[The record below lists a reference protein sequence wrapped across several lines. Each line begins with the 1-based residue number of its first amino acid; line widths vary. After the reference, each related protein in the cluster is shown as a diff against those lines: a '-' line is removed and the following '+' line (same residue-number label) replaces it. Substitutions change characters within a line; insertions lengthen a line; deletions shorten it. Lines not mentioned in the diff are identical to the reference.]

1 MGWNIDRFL
10 AKDTIVSEFIC
21 SICTDVVEC
30 PVQTPCQHL
39 FCNECIRRWINAG
52 NRTCPE
58 DRQAL
63 TVNALKPP
71 SRLTLQFLN
80 KLIIRCKNYND
91 GCRLMSTFEDVMQ
104 LKEHET
110 NQCQVDP
117 NSLVREVC
125 DTYEKEEM
133 VMKEKINELLETITN
148 KDKEIHK
155 LERRIQKQ
163 MKEQDKMVKE
173 KEKMSKV
180 IVEFA
185 TSHAAIGK
193 SIAEEASK
201 YALYATIPSQP
212 SNEAIVQQENGAVSS
227 SNENQIGKNMSAY
240 LEMNTNQSKFRY
252 SNRIIAL
259 KGKLSPFFQISASFR
274 THQILYV
281 LRLPFTATST
291 HRVFP
296 KMY

>member
-39 FCNECIRRWINAG
+39 FCNECIRRWINEG

-91 GCRLMSTFEDVMQ
+91 GCRLMTTFEDVIQ

-110 NQCQVDP
+110 NQCQ
-117 NSLVREVC
+117 
-125 DTYEKEEM
+125 
-133 VMKEKINELLETITN
+133 
-148 KDKEIHK
+148 
-155 LERRIQKQ
+155 
-163 MKEQDKMVKE
+163 
-173 KEKMSKV
+173 
-180 IVEFA
+180 
-185 TSHAAIGK
+185 
-193 SIAEEASK
+193 AE
-201 YALYATIPSQP
+201 
-212 SNEAIVQQENGAVSS
+212 
-227 SNENQIGKNMSAY
+227 
-240 LEMNTNQSKFRY
+240 
-252 SNRIIAL
+252 
-259 KGKLSPFFQISASFR
+259 
-274 THQILYV
+274 
-281 LRLPFTATST
+281 
-291 HRVFP
+291 
-296 KMY
+296 

>member
-21 SICTDVVEC
+21 SICTDVVES

-39 FCNECIRRWINAG
+39 FCNDCIRRWINAG

-71 SRLTLQFLN
+71 SRLTHQFLN

-91 GCRLMSTFEDVMQ
+91 GCRLMSTFEDVLQ
-104 LKEHET
+104 LKEHEE

-125 DTYEKEEM
+125 DTYEKEEL
-133 VMKEKINELLETITN
+133 VMKEKIKELQDTISS
-148 KDKEIHK
+148 KEKEIHK

-163 MKEQDKMVKE
+163 MKEQDKMVRE

-185 TSHAAIGK
+185 TNHASIGK
-193 SIAEEASK
+193 VIAEEASK
-201 YALYATIPSQP
+201 YALYATSPSQP
-212 SNEAIVQQENGAVSS
+212 ANEETDQEANDSISPSS
-227 SNENQIGKNMSAY
+227 ENQIGK
-240 LEMNTNQSKFRY
+240 T
-252 SNRIIAL
+252 
-259 KGKLSPFFQISASFR
+259 
-274 THQILYV
+274 
-281 LRLPFTATST
+281 
-291 HRVFP
+291 
-296 KMY
+296 

>member
-21 SICTDVVEC
+21 SICTDVVEF

-91 GCRLMSTFEDVMQ
+91 GCRLMSTFEDVIQ

-185 TSHAAIGK
+185 TNHASIGK
-193 SIAEEASK
+193 AIAEEASK

-212 SNEAIVQQENGAVSS
+212 SNDAIAQQENGAVSS
-227 SNENQIGKNMSAY
+227 SSENHIGND
-240 LEMNTNQSKFRY
+240 
-252 SNRIIAL
+252 
-259 KGKLSPFFQISASFR
+259 
-274 THQILYV
+274 V
-281 LRLPFTATST
+281 
-291 HRVFP
+291 
-296 KMY
+296 

>member
-110 NQCQVDP
+110 NQISYVIFFDIKRNC
-117 NSLVREVC
+117 
-125 DTYEKEEM
+125 
-133 VMKEKINELLETITN
+133 KIN
-148 KDKEIHK
+148 
-155 LERRIQKQ
+155 
-163 MKEQDKMVKE
+163 
-173 KEKMSKV
+173 
-180 IVEFA
+180 IVYY
-185 TSHAAIGK
+185 I
-193 SIAEEASK
+193 SK
-201 YALYATIPSQP
+201 YFLNNNPD
-212 SNEAIVQQENGAVSS
+212 
-227 SNENQIGKNMSAY
+227 
-240 LEMNTNQSKFRY
+240 
-252 SNRIIAL
+252 
-259 KGKLSPFFQISASFR
+259 
-274 THQILYV
+274 
-281 LRLPFTATST
+281 LRLT
-291 HRVFP
+291 
-296 KMY
+296 